1 MKTKVILYINQIFIT
16 AAILISLLL
25 MNPMQGSTDV
35 IFSQGPVDHAL
46 SRVSDWSND
55 NQKSD
60 DFTLLQGPM
69 TITKI
74 SWWGSY
80 GANPDPSTDDF
91 VFKFFEVD
99 TENPGYPQIW
109 CFGNG
114 TRYARSSSSNDF
126 TKTATTMVSNASGTH
141 DGGVVYAY
149 SAVLDRPIRLE
160 ANKRYWLAITNATPS
175 ATGIVKPNSKW
186 GWLESGVGNQWYRM
200 GHCPMCADDWSVSNT
215 KNFAF
220 SLETFP
226 IVGLNNKSASDP
238 IISNASNKFL
248 FTVWGKARITG
259 TDKFEID
266 DGSGKLTSVESP
278 GFTGFADNDYVKATG
293 LLSYSSGGSVLKA
306 DAADVVKIR

>member
-1 MKTKVILYINQIFIT
+1 MVNTMKNQNQGFIFT
-16 AAILISLLL
+16 LFLISLLAI
-25 MNPMQGSTDV
+25 NPV
-35 IFSQGPVDHAL
+35 IGNSEVAFSQSPVDHAY

-60 DFTLLQGPM
+60 DFTLLQGPI

-80 GANPDPSTDDF
+80 GTNPDPSTDDF
-91 VFKFFEVD
+91 VFKFFEED
-99 TENPGYPQIW
+99 AENSGYPAIW
-109 CFGNG
+109 CFDNG
-114 TRYARSSSSNDF
+114 TRYARSAAANDF
-126 TKTATTMVSNASGTH
+126 TRIATTMVSNATGSH

-149 SAVLDRPIRLE
+149 SAVLDRPIKLE
-160 ANKRYWLAITNATPS
+160 ANKRYWLAITNATPFS
-175 ATGIVKPNSKW
+175 SGVVQPNSKW
-186 GWLESGVGNQWYRM
+186 GWMESGVGNQWYRM

-220 SLETFP
+220 TLETFP
-226 IVGLNNKSASDP
+226 IVGLNNRSASDA
-238 IISNASNKFL
+238 IISSASNKFL

-266 DGSGKLTSVESP
+266 DGSGKLVSVESLGLT
-278 GFTGFADNDYVKATG
+278 GFTDDDYVKATG
-293 LLSYSSGGSVLKA
+293 LLSYSSSGSVLKA